1 METESNIPTAQRF
14 ATIGRA
20 ARAGSMFLALVAG
33 ILHIAMLWQ
42 QPLSPEVM
50 LEAGRGVLLLLLA
63 MGLMGTAR
71 LSLILAISFGAT
83 SLFTIESASDTTRWL
98 SMVEVTL
105 IILALSALLISL
117 TEEQD
122 AP

>member
-1 METESNIPTAQRF
+1 METESNIPTAQRY
-14 ATIGRA
+14 AIIGRG
-20 ARAGSMFLALVAG
+20 ARVGSMFLALVAG

-42 QPLSPEVM
+42 QPLSLDVV

-83 SLFTIESASDTTRWL
+83 SLFTIGSASDTTRWL
-98 SMVEVTL
+98 SMVEVAL
-105 IILALSALLISL
+105 IILAMSALLLSTT
-117 TEEQD
+117 TEPD

>member
-1 METESNIPTAQRF
+1 METESNIPTAQRY
-14 ATIGRA
+14 AIIGRG

-98 SMVEVTL
+98 SMVEVAL